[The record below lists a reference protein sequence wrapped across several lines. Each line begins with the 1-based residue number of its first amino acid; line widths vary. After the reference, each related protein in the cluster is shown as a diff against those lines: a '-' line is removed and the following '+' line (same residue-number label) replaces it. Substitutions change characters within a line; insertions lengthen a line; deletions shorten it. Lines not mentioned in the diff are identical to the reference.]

1 MNKIKNFLYAKGFLT
16 NAPYKKINSIDKL
29 LKLPFESTP
38 NYKRVHHVDLSGLD
52 LSKEKDMFTGPLP
65 KYYVSPEDAEKLRIV
80 TDWTTDVIWPA
91 ADKLPHDFNPIQE
104 LESAKTPTDT
114 IKLHKSGKTGKGIS
128 IAIIDQRLN
137 RAHPEYADN
146 IKYYSVFGPWD
157 KNGIDYHG
165 SLVSGCAVGHTT
177 GTAPDADLYYFA
189 APMHADGK
197 PDRKYINEAIRQLL
211 ETNKTLP
218 ETKKIRFLSCSW
230 GDTKDKGAEKTKT
243 LFDECEK
250 NGIMVIGGAY
260 KEMST
265 YVPYDKR
272 YKNKTNCIG
281 IPTNGKTTPFW
292 QGGYYYT
299 RQGGQSSTFPYIAG
313 ILACATQG
321 NELFFT
327 RQGWQDE
334 LRNMIKQTATNS
346 LEHGL
351 TINPY
356 GVAQAVAQI
365 TKDMEKQII
374 INKSNQHEQQ

>member
-1 MNKIKNFLYAKGFLT
+1 MNKIKQFLYAKGILT

-29 LKLPFESTP
+29 LQLPFEGAP
-38 NYKRVHHVDLSGLD
+38 NYKRVHHVDLSGLE

-65 KYYVSPEDAEKLRIV
+65 KNYVSPEDAKQLRIV

-114 IKLHKSGKTGKGIS
+114 IKLHTAGKTGKDIS

-137 RAHPEYADN
+137 REHPEYANN
-146 IKYYSVFGPWD
+146 IKHYSVFGPWD

-177 GTAPDADLYYFA
+177 GTAPDANLYYFA
-189 APMHADGK
+189 APMIVDGEL
-197 PDRKYINEAIRQLL
+197 DRKYINEAIRQLL
-211 ETNKTLP
+211 EINKTLP
-218 ETKKIRFLSCSW
+218 EDKKIRFLSCSW
-230 GDTKDKGAEKTKT
+230 GGITDKGADETKT

-260 KEMST
+260 KAMSD
-265 YVPYDKR
+265 YIPYDKR
-272 YKNKTNCIG
+272 YKNKTNRIG

-299 RQGGQSSTFPYIAG
+299 RQGGTSSTFPYIAG

-327 RQGWQDE
+327 RKNWPDE
-334 LRNMIKQTATNS
+334 LRNIIKQTATNS
-346 LEHGL
+346 PEHGL
-351 TINPY
+351 AINPD
-356 GVAQAVAQI
+356 GIAETVTQI
-365 TKDMEKQII
+365 TKEMEKQVI
-374 INKSNQHEQQ
+374 INKSNQHE

>member
-1 MNKIKNFLYAKGFLT
+1 MNKIKQFLYAKGILT
-16 NAPYKKINSIDKL
+16 NAPYKKINSINKL
-29 LKLPFESTP
+29 LKLPFENTP
-38 NYKRVHHVDLSGLD
+38 NYKRVYHVDLSGLD

-65 KYYVSPEDAEKLRIV
+65 KDYVSPEDTEKLRIV
-80 TDWTTDVIWPA
+80 TNWTTDVIWPA
-91 ADKLPHDFNPIQE
+91 ADKLPPDFNPIKE

-137 RAHPEYADN
+137 REHPEYADN

-189 APMHADGK
+189 APILVDGK
-197 PDRKYINEAIRQLL
+197 QDRKYINEAIRKLL
-211 ETNKTLP
+211 ETNKALP
-218 ETKKIRFLSCSW
+218 ENDKIRFLSCSW
-230 GDTKDKGAEKTKT
+230 GGPKDKGADKTKM
-243 LFDECEK
+243 LFDECEE
-250 NGIMVIGGAY
+250 NGIMVIGGSY

-272 YKNKTNCIG
+272 YKNKTNRIG
-281 IPTNGKTTPFW
+281 IPTDGKTTPFW

-299 RQGGQSSTFPYIAG
+299 RQGGASSTFPYIAG

-321 NELFFT
+321 NALFFT
-327 RQGWQDE
+327 RQNWPDE
-334 LRNMIKQTATNS
+334 LRDIIKRTATNS
-346 LEHGL
+346 PEQGL
-351 TINPY
+351 VINPD
-356 GVAQAVAQI
+356 GIAQAVAKI
-365 TKDMEKQII
+365 TKEMEKQII
-374 INKSNQHEQQ
+374 INKSKQNE

>member
-1 MNKIKNFLYAKGFLT
+1 MNKIKKFLYAKGLLT
-16 NAPYKKINSIDKL
+16 NTPYKKIKNIDEL
-29 LKLPFESTP
+29 LQLPFESTP

-65 KYYVSPEDAEKLRIV
+65 KYYVSPEDAKQLKIV
-80 TDWTTDVIWPA
+80 TDWTTDVIWPT
-91 ADKLPHDFNPIQE
+91 ADKLPPDFNPINE

-114 IKLHKSGKTGKGIS
+114 IKLHKAGKTGKNIS

-137 RAHPEYADN
+137 RQHPEYADN
-146 IKYYSVFGPWD
+146 IKYYSVLGDTWD
-157 KNGIDYHG
+157 KDGTDYHG
-165 SLVSGCAVGHTT
+165 SLVSGCAVGRTT
-177 GTAPDADLYYFA
+177 GTAPDANLYYFA
-189 APMHADGK
+189 APMIVDGEL
-197 PDRKYINEAIRQLL
+197 DRKYINEAIRQLL
-211 ETNKTLP
+211 EINKTLP
-218 ETKKIRFLSCSW
+218 ENKKIRFLSCSW
-230 GDTKDKGAEKTKT
+230 GGIKDKGADESKA

-321 NELFFT
+321 NALFFT
-327 RQGWQDE
+327 RQNWPDE
-334 LRNMIKQTATNS
+334 LRNIIKQTATNS
-346 LEHGL
+346 PEHGL
-351 TINPY
+351 AINPD
-356 GVAQAVAQI
+356 GIAETVTQI
-365 TKDMEKQII
+365 TKEMEKQVI
-374 INKSNQHEQQ
+374 INKSNQHE

>member
-1 MNKIKNFLYAKGFLT
+1 MNKIKNFLYAIGILT
-16 NAPYKKINSIDKL
+16 NVPHKKINSIDEL
-29 LKLPFESTP
+29 LQLPFESIP

-65 KYYVSPEDAEKLRIV
+65 KYYVSPEEAKKLKIV
-80 TDWTTDVIWPA
+80 TNWTTDVIWPT
-91 ADKLPHDFNPIQE
+91 ADKLPHNFNPIQE

-114 IKLHKSGKTGKGIS
+114 INLHKSGKTGKGIS

-137 RAHPEYADN
+137 REHPEYASN
-146 IKYYSVFGPWD
+146 IKHYSVFGPWD

-177 GTAPDADLYYFA
+177 GTAPDANLYYFA
-189 APMHADGK
+189 APMIVDGER
-197 PDRKYINEAIRQLL
+197 DRKYINEAIRQLL
-211 ETNKTLP
+211 EINKTLP
-218 ETKKIRFLSCSW
+218 ENKKIRFLSCSW
-230 GDTKDKGAEKTKT
+230 GRITDKGADESKA

-265 YVPYDKR
+265 DIPYDKR
-272 YKNKTNCIG
+272 YKNKTNLIG

-299 RQGGQSSTFPYIAG
+299 RQGGTSSTFPYIAG

-327 RQGWQDE
+327 RKNWPDE
-334 LRNMIKQTATNS
+334 LRDIIKQTATNS
-346 LEHGL
+346 PEHGL
-351 TINPY
+351 AINPD
-356 GVAQAVAQI
+356 GIAETVTQI
-365 TKDMEKQII
+365 TKEMEKQVI
-374 INKSNQHEQQ
+374 INKSKQNE

>member
-1 MNKIKNFLYAKGFLT
+1 MNKIKQFLYAKGILT
-16 NAPYKKINSIDKL
+16 NAPYKKINSIDEL
-29 LKLPFESTP
+29 LQLPFESIP

-65 KYYVSPEDAEKLRIV
+65 KYYVSPEDAKQLKIV

-104 LESAKTPTDT
+104 LESAKIPTDT
-114 IKLHKSGKTGKGIS
+114 INLHKSGKTGKDIS

-137 RAHPEYADN
+137 CEHPEYASN
-146 IKYYSVFGPWD
+146 IKHYSVLGPWD
-157 KNGIDYHG
+157 KNEIDYHG

-177 GTAPDADLYYFA
+177 GTAPDANLYYFA
-189 APMHADGK
+189 APMIVDGEL
-197 PDRKYINEAIRQLL
+197 DRKYINEAIRQLL
-211 ETNKTLP
+211 EINKTLP
-218 ETKKIRFLSCSW
+218 ENKKIRFLSCSW
-230 GDTKDKGAEKTKT
+230 GGIKDKGADESKA

-321 NELFFT
+321 NALFFT
-327 RQGWQDE
+327 RQNWPDE
-334 LRNMIKQTATNS
+334 LRNIIKQTATNS
-346 LEHGL
+346 PEHGL
-351 TINPY
+351 AINPD
-356 GVAQAVAQI
+356 GIAETVTQI
-365 TKDMEKQII
+365 TKEMEKQVI
-374 INKSNQHEQQ
+374 INKSNQHE